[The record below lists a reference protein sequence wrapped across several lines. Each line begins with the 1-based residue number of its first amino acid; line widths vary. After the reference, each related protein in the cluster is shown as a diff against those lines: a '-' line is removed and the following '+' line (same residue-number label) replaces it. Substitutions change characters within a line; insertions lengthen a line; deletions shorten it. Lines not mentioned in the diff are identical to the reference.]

1 MGLFSRLML
10 VGALAPGLYSQ
21 EALSQNASHPVS
33 FSVVP
38 SDSPF
43 TSSEPLEKKIATMH
57 VLSENDPHGFF
68 LTADA
73 YTSPSALA
81 SLSAAERQQRAELC
95 MRFALQER
103 SSHYSF
109 LFAHLAFRTD
119 HDCLDTAI
127 DYATGFRQRH
137 DRRPAEQVD
146 PEAYHNERETAASL
160 LSLLYEGVDS
170 AAIRGTV
177 LAAGL
182 EALHDESDLVFVS
195 AIGSVHRML
204 AYLPPEKREA
214 QLTALLKNGLA
225 MDNTHRRFHYVAV
238 VRDLYAD
245 GDKGKGERLVRDHV
259 AALFPKKH
267 EENERQT
274 SLATINQALALPEP
288 LYQFQPLRN
297 GQPTRLEQLYTLTK
311 TRGMR
316 RPDVLPSDEF
326 PEFKGRVEE
335 ELALFEK
342 KMPTEIYAAGIFV
355 DSLSVNPLGDNH
367 ETDYTNR
374 KILTGKSTVAN
385 ASRFLTGEL
394 TSDVLIHETSHFLSR
409 TLSFDG
415 ALIPSHR
422 SEEFSLLQELRVRAV
437 LENLSHGRTLEEMN
451 EISSPSSQPSSLE
464 RDTHFLIK
472 MLSRQ
477 WWTTEKT

>member
-1 MGLFSRLML
+1 MKLLSKLAL

-21 EALSQNASHPVS
+21 EAFAQAPSHPAS
-33 FSVVP
+33 SVVP

-43 TSSEPLEKKIATMH
+43 TSSEPLEKKIAAMQ
-57 VLSENDPHGFF
+57 VISENDPHGFF
-68 LTADA
+68 LAADA
-73 YTSPSALA
+73 YTSPSSLA
-81 SLSAAERQQRAELC
+81 SLSSAERQQRAELC
-95 MRFALQER
+95 MRFALQEQ
-103 SSHYSF
+103 SSHYAY

-119 HDCLDTAI
+119 RDCLDTAI

-137 DRRPAEQVD
+137 DRRPAEQVNL
-146 PEAYHNERETAASL
+146 EVHHNERETAASL

-170 AAIRGTV
+170 AAVRGTM

-214 QLTALLKNGLA
+214 QLTTLLREGLA
-225 MDNTHRRFHYVAV
+225 TDNLHRRVHYVTV
-238 VRDLYAD
+238 VRDLYAE

-274 SLATINQALALPEP
+274 SLAVVNQALAVPEP
-288 LYQFQPLRN
+288 LYQFQPLRHE
-297 GQPTRLEQLYTLTK
+297 QPTRLEQLYTLTK

-316 RPDVLPSDEF
+316 RPDVLPSEEF

-335 ELALFEK
+335 EFALFGKE
-342 KMPTEIYAAGIFV
+342 MPKELYAAGIFV

-367 ETDYTNR
+367 ETAYTER
-374 KILTGKSTVAN
+374 KVLIGKSTVAN
-385 ASRFLTGEL
+385 ASRFLIGEL
-394 TSDVLIHETSHFLSR
+394 TNDVLIHETGHFLSR
-409 TLSFDG
+409 ALSFDG

-422 SEEFSLLQELRVRAV
+422 SEEFSLLQELRARWV
-437 LENLSHGRTLEEMN
+437 LEELSQGRTLEEMN
-451 EISSPSSQPSSLE
+451 GVSLPSPQSSFLE
-464 RDTHFLIK
+464 RDTRFLIEL
-472 MLSRQ
+472 LSKQ
-477 WWTTEKT
+477 WWITEKTD